1 MARRISGP
9 NRGGTPDGWIIRI
22 SSQFCGAWLSSGP
35 KSSAAQPAGAAWMPC
50 WPAST
55 PTGVNSTGG
64 GVAIAE
70 PSPHDTDAPSIQ
82 PIERSEPINLPALRR
97 PSLAPARRRRPKAR
111 ASLASGAP
119 RGRAA
124 SSIGLLTWR
133 KGFGHLFCS
142 VTLSWERRRET
153 CEADVPR
160 RASEGGSES
169 QAEAWRCLAERT
181 TEERRLGTGASR
193 ATD

>member
-1 MARRISGP
+1 MARRKSRAKPPVEP
-9 NRGGTPDGWIIRI
+9 NGSEIPEIPH
-22 SSQFCGAWLSSGP
+22 FCGTWRSSLGIL
-35 KSSAAQPAGAAWMPC
+35 SAAQSAGAAWMPC